1 MPSFDR
7 GQLAATLRGG
17 QHSLDAAGKIGRVAR
32 TNTFPIDFANKF
44 PVSKRGRHCQ
54 SVVRCI
60 RQSEWLYLQAAVLF
74 EFCTSVFLAWRPSP
88 E

>member
-1 MPSFDR
+1 MLSFDR
-7 GQLAATLRGG
+7 RQLLQLYEAATPLC
-17 QHSLDAAGKIGRVAR
+17 AAGKIERVAR

-60 RQSEWLYLQAAVLF
+60 RQSEWLYLQAAALF

>member
-1 MPSFDR
+1 MLSFDR

-17 QHSLDAAGKIGRVAR
+17 HHPYARPARSSGSLGQIP
-32 TNTFPIDFANKF
+32 FPIDFANKF